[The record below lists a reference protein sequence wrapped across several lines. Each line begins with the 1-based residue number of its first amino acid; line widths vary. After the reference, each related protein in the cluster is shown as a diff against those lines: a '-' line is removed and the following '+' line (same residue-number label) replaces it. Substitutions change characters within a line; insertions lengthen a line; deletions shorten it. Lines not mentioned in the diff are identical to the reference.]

1 MKYLKSSWL
10 IFLAVCGASFAQTE
24 PIQIKTFANA
34 GVIPVNCF
42 LLYDAGTKDAAL
54 VDAGGSIEGLLAE
67 MKKLDLNLKYIFV
80 THIHP
85 DHVDGIPAIKA
96 VYPGAKICFTKEEY
110 DDRKQMARWRE
121 IFAPTIVEAWGKNHD
136 LVKLMDYDYSRIAA
150 PDIFLED
157 GQKLKVGSATVVVLK
172 TPGHSRGSLTFSA
185 GGALFPGDLIL
196 YHETGYM
203 DYQLGSKEETVKSI
217 RRLYGAF
224 PDDTPLHSAHGK
236 SSSIG
241 FEKTGNKNVTADKVI
256 WK

>member
-1 MKYLKSSWL
+1 MKFLKSSML
-10 IFLAVCGASFAQTE
+10 VMLVVCGAVYAQTE
-24 PIQIKTFANA
+24 PIQIKAFTNA
-34 GVIPVNCF
+34 GVIPVNCY
-42 LLYDAGTKDAAL
+42 LLFDAASRDATL
-54 VDAGGSIEGLLAE
+54 VDAGGSIDGLLAE

-80 THIHP
+80 THVHP

-96 VYPGAKICFTKEEY
+96 SYPGVKICFSKEEY

-121 IFAPTIVEAWGKNHD
+121 IFAPSIIEAWGKNPD

-157 GQKLKVGSATVVVLK
+157 GQKMKVGLATVAVLK
-172 TPGHSRGSLTFSA
+172 TPGHSRGSLTFFA

-217 RRLYGAF
+217 RRLYGSF
-224 PDDTPLHSAHGK
+224 PEETPLYSAHGK
-236 SSSIG
+236 SSTIG
-241 FEKTGNKNVTADKVI
+241 FEKTGNKNVTADLVI